1 MSDSRNHPSLPTS
14 EAGIELYHY
23 YRDPAMASAQYN
35 EGYETRSSILNSPDI
50 HGLDAARP
58 ASFSFRSSV
67 SLIPTPGAVSTRH
80 PTYEPLLLRFW
91 FVTLGCLLLGAIGVG
106 LEIARVIS
114 KDNGGAYWAS
124 CSRRCADLIY
134 YPKASTSLRKMC
146 FPSPRFSS

>member
-1 MSDSRNHPSLPTS
+1 VRAAPLHSVSTALDQLDSLKTPCRYVSSVPAMSDSRNHPSLPTS

-80 PTYEPLLLRFW
+80 PTYVCHRLPMKFHERSLIHGLRRNRSYCAF
-91 FVTLGCLLLGAIGVG
+91 G
-106 LEIARVIS
+106 L
-114 KDNGGAYWAS
+114 
-124 CSRRCADLIY
+124 
-134 YPKASTSLRKMC
+134 
-146 FPSPRFSS
+146 